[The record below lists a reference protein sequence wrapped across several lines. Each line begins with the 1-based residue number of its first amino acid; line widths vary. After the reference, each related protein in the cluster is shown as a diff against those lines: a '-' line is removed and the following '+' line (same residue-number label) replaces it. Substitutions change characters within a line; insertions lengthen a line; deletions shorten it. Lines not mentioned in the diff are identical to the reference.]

1 VNDKSD
7 ISVRFAEPGDLDAM
21 EKIYT
26 QSFYEL
32 QPKNSIEQY
41 LVPLGTWALIAFVH
55 IKGANIPAGYVLTR
69 NAVDEA
75 EVFSIGVAPTFRKRG
90 VASTLLTT
98 MEEVAH
104 LRGARSVFLEVSIDN
119 QTARALYCK
128 AGYQV
133 IGKRPNYYQN
143 ATGNRVTALVLHK
156 SVEKIDNR
164 EPI

>member
-1 VNDKSD
+1 MNDKSD

-41 LVPLGTWALIAFVH
+41 LVPPGTWALIAFVS

-75 EVFSIGVAPTFRKRG
+75 EVFSIAFMVAFTRAGNSGVRF
-90 VASTLLTT
+90 ST
-98 MEEVAH
+98 E
-104 LRGARSVFLEVSIDN
+104 GGF
-119 QTARALYCK
+119 
-128 AGYQV
+128 
-133 IGKRPNYYQN
+133 
-143 ATGNRVTALVLHK
+143 
-156 SVEKIDNR
+156 
-164 EPI
+164 